1 MLYFLTGTTASG
13 KSTLAHKIAI
23 EKNIPILSLD
33 SMAVYKGL
41 DILTAKP
48 TEVMRSEVLYYGLDI
63 ADTDQN
69 FSVVD
74 YLNYLIDKNIP
85 ELSFEKDILVVGGTG
100 LYYKSIIDSFEFRPT
115 DPAIRAELEQLN
127 YEQLLKFHE
136 LHEIQLPK
144 TELNK
149 RRLIRNIEDNILEQS
164 KYIFPPIN
172 VKKDTVGIFWNN
184 PNYKENIRLRTN
196 EMINRG
202 LISEIN
208 NIKNPSKTIL
218 QAIGMNIDKDIEENI
233 NIKTMK
239 LAKKQITWFK
249 KETRL
254 KMIESDDES
263 IIYENMMELIN
274 E

>member
-13 KSTLAHKIAI
+13 KSALAHKIAI

-48 TEVMRSEVLYYGLDI
+48 TEVMRTEVMYYGLDI

-69 FSVVD
+69 FSIVD

-85 ELSFEKDILVVGGTG
+85 KLSFEQDILVVGGTG

-127 YEQLLKFHE
+127 YEQLLQFHE
-136 LHEIQLPK
+136 LHEIKLPNS
-144 TELNK
+144 ELNK

-172 VKKDTVGIFWNN
+172 VNEEIVGIFWNN
-184 PNYKENIRLRTN
+184 PKYKENIKLRTS
-196 EMINRG
+196 EMINQG
-202 LISEIN
+202 LITEIN

-249 KETRL
+249 KESRL
-254 KMIESDDES
+254 KMIESDEES
-263 IIYENMMELIN
+263 IIYESMMELIN